1 MIQKTVQLIHNVT
14 IFLSLEC
21 GRRHASVSVVVELS
35 DKISVAS
42 RGHNRTLITETR
54 ESTISCVSLI
64 LTKVDIQCLFKK
76 IFCMLYNIFEKVC
89 YNCLDFYHNDLD
101 L

>member
-35 DKISVAS
+35 DKTSVAS
-42 RGHNRTLITETR
+42 RGHNRTLITETSLR

-64 LTKVDIQCLFKK
+64 LTKVDIQCFFKK
-76 IFCMLYNIFEKVC
+76 IFCILYNIFEKVC
-89 YNCLDFYHNDLD
+89 YNC
-101 L
+101 